1 MLNNITYFLTAP
13 YTFQK
18 KENVLP
24 EAEDESVTIRF
35 LYCGVCGSD
44 YSKYIGR
51 RGKYPVS
58 LGHEFVAQVVH
69 IGNCVSEFAENDLV
83 VSDLNYRC
91 NECSFCKNQK
101 SHLCI
106 QNEIGRFSNRA
117 FSSYANIHKSYLYKI
132 PAFSFLPIACL
143 VEPLSCVL
151 HACEKLAIPSEF
163 SILINGC
170 GSIGMLFAFY
180 LKKVLHHD
188 KIKILE
194 INEQKNIKVQKNFG
208 ISSYKSGDTFD
219 LIIECSNSIEGLHN
233 ALQLSQSGKTI
244 CIMSHLYGT
253 DTSFVYE
260 YICKKELNSVFPLR
274 NGDSHNMHLAISY
287 LYSFW
292 REEYNNLLGIYNTPM
307 DAFASKMHDNYSKQ
321 IVKCY

>member
-1 MLNNITYFLTAP
+1 M
-13 YTFQK
+13 
-18 KENVLP
+18 
-24 EAEDESVTIRF
+24 
-35 LYCGVCGSD
+35 
-44 YSKYIGR
+44 
-51 RGKYPVS
+51 
-58 LGHEFVAQVVH
+58 AQVVH
-69 IGNCVSEFAENDLV
+69 VGNCVSEFAENDLV

-170 GSIGMLFAFY
+170 GSIGMLFVFY